1 MPLPKSQRPFNKI
14 PILDMRKESFELL
27 SRDVQE
33 APKNIQFIAVAVGY
47 LLEVEN
53 KSLLLKTLCTSKTG
67 LRDS

>member
-1 MPLPKSQRPFNKI
+1 
-14 PILDMRKESFELL
+14 MRKESFELL